1 MQCDAPRLFGQF
13 IIQINKMQIFS
24 LSLSSLSRSPF
35 SRVKRQFDRRS
46 AAAGSVN
53 RSDGGVGGHQHTVA
67 LFTADISIWRTE
79 VDALQNGVRHWP
91 LSDTHTQAHTHS
103 DTHTCFRLLF
113 NFFVCFAVKPFLAL
127 SNWNARENLQ
137 LQLQLT
143 LTQLQLIIVCVCV
156 HVCMCHSI
164 WIYT

>member
-1 MQCDAPRLFGQF
+1 MQCDAARLFGQF
-13 IIQINKMQIFS
+13 IIQINKMQILS
-24 LSLSSLSRSPF
+24 LSLSLSPAF

-79 VDALQNGVRHWP
+79 VDALQNGTSHWP
-91 LSDTHTQAHTHS
+91 LSDTQTHS

-113 NFFVCFAVKPFLAL
+113 NFFLCFAVKPFLAL
-127 SNWNARENLQ
+127 SN
-137 LQLQLT
+137 
-143 LTQLQLIIVCVCV
+143 
-156 HVCMCHSI
+156 
-164 WIYT
+164 